1 MTRLTAMHVD
11 HHHDEFYH
19 DCPNRGWLRLERLF
33 VFHNDDND
41 DHHNHRN
48 HDQAECDMW
57 GSLMIMTIMMLI
69 VMTSVIQADS
79 NKRGSSPAK
88 SSKGDHCEDCGW
100 QGVQVRLSSFP
111 NNQYD
116 DHNYYY
122 HHWYHRHCLFRFEG
136 INHTFTKK
144 LYEWESRFVVYL
156 YSFFVFSGIWFVF
169 GLYLIT
175 QLNICIWS
183 R

>member
-1 MTRLTAMHVD
+1 MMTMTRLTAIHVD

-57 GSLMIMTIMMLI
+57 GSLMIMTMTIMMII
-69 VMTSVIQADS
+69 VMTFVIQADS

-111 NNQYD
+111 N
-116 DHNYYY
+116 Y
-122 HHWYHRHCLFRFEG
+122 HQHQMI
-136 INHTFTKK
+136 INMMIIIIITIIDIIVT
-144 LYEWESRFVVYL
+144 
-156 YSFFVFSGIWFVF
+156 VFSGLKELTTPSPKSSMSGRV
-169 GLYLIT
+169 GL
-175 QLNICIWS
+175 
-183 R
+183 